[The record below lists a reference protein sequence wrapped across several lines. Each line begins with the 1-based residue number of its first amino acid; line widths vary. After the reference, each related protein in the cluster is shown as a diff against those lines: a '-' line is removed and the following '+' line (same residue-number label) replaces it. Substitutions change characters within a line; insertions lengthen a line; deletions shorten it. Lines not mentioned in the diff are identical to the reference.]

1 MQLTTSM
8 KIKSGIH
15 MSPRAAVLGIGAI
28 LALTGCNKT
37 VESIIPTTIPTEQ
50 TVAGLPP
57 DGTVSLTETFVG
69 GVGGG
74 KGVLSYHGK
83 KYPFIL
89 VGSAVGPGS
98 LSKIQAKGEVYKLN
112 GISEFPGPYAQGTGA
127 VGLETAGASDLW
139 LESERGVV
147 MHLTGTQAGVTLS
160 LGRDE
165 ILIKMTH

>member
-8 KIKSGIH
+8 KI
-15 MSPRAAVLGIGAI
+15 PRCMAAVPAAAFLGIAAI

-74 KGVLSYHGK
+74 KGVLSYHARNIPSYWWAPSWGPAVFPRSK
-83 KYPFIL
+83 PKARSTSSTASRNFQP
-89 VGSAVGPGS
+89 SA
-98 LSKIQAKGEVYKLN
+98 QAKR
-112 GISEFPGPYAQGTGA
+112 A

>member
-1 MQLTTSM
+1 LEESTMAN
-8 KIKSGIH
+8 
-15 MSPRAAVLGIGAI
+15 MSPSAMPLLGIAAI
-28 LALTGCNKT
+28 LSVAGCNKT
-37 VESIIPTTIPTEQ
+37 VESIVPTTIPTEQ

-89 VGSAVGPGS
+89 VGSVVGPGS

-139 LESERGVV
+139 LENGGGVV